1 MNVNLLTYH
10 QVIFPQIQLMQSMVL
25 SFMQRW
31 LKLKKSVISRLNSTV
46 EGNKNNNGA
55 TAVNSIAIGPDAKSS
70 AVNGVSLGN
79 NATSNFSNSTAIGF
93 ATHANGG
100 NATAVGTNAKAVT
113 NSTALGSNT
122 DAKELGV
129 AIGHTASSAYAG
141 VATGQMQMLVAFM
154 VSQ

>member
-79 NATSNFSNSTAIGF
+79 NAQPVIFQIRQRL
-93 ATHANGG
+93 
-100 NATAVGTNAKAVT
+100 VLRPMLMVVM
-113 NSTALGSNT
+113 LQQW
-122 DAKELGV
+122 V
-129 AIGHTASSAYAG
+129 
-141 VATGQMQMLVAFM
+141 QMLKPLLTR
-154 VSQ
+154 QH